1 MPIVD
6 VYSRQGC
13 HLCEVL
19 LEQLLELVDGK
30 ATVIVHDVDTRDAWR
45 EQYGFDVP
53 VVEYRGA
60 RLCAH
65 RLDHAA
71 VRQALAGND

>member
-1 MPIVD
+1 MPVID

-19 LEQLLELVDGK
+19 LEELLELVNGR
-30 ATVIVHDVDTRDAWR
+30 ATVAVHDVDTRDAWR
-45 EQYGFDVP
+45 EEYGFDVP
-53 VVEYRGA
+53 VVEHCGT

-65 RLDHAA
+65 RLDRKA

>member
-1 MPIVD
+1 MPVFD

-30 ATVIVHDVDTRDAWR
+30 ATVAVHDVDTCDGWR
-45 EQYGFDVP
+45 EEYGIDVP

-60 RLCAH
+60 RLCVH
-65 RLDHAA
+65 RLDREA
-71 VRQALAGND
+71 VRQALAGNG